1 MANLAAIIAN
11 RGTYIT
17 PHIIKSI
24 QKDSVNFSKIIK
36 ESNDTFI
43 KKEYYDYIID
53 AMEEVVNSGSARRAF
68 TKNIKICGKTSTVQN
83 PHGHDHSGFI
93 GFAPKNS
100 PKIAIAA
107 YIENAGW
114 GGRAAASIS
123 SLAIEFYLNKEIKRK
138 WLENYVLNGEFIDYE
153 TE

>member
-1 MANLAAIIAN
+1 
-11 RGTYIT
+11 
-17 PHIIKSI
+17 
-24 QKDSVNFSKIIK
+24 
-36 ESNDTFI
+36 
-43 KKEYYDYIID
+43 
-53 AMEEVVNSGSARRAF
+53 MEEVVSSGSARRAY
-68 TKNIKICGKTSTVQN
+68 TKNIKIWGKTSTVEN

-93 GFAPKNS
+93 GFAPKNE